1 MHVPRSPVKFS
12 ATLVTACNYQRT
24 VTVVFKLWTLPC
36 HSCPL
41 TRDGNVLVRR
51 TVDNHG
57 AGIVCEKKKNKV
69 VSNNQKSFPSS

>member
-36 HSCPL
+36 HSCL
-41 TRDGNVLVRR
+41 HTRDGNVLVGR
-51 TVDNHG
+51 TVNNYG
-57 AGIVCEKKKNKV
+57 AGMVCEGK
-69 VSNNQKSFPSS
+69 